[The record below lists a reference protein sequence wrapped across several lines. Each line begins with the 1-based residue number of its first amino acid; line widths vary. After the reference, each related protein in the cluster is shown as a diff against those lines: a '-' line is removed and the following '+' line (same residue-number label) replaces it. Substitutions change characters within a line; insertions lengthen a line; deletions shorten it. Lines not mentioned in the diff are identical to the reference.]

1 VRTLL
6 VTKQGENPFPDGPTS
21 LVLAVPE
28 LLRDNDSMQ
37 QTTSGFDPEM
47 RRLLE
52 YLLSR
57 DEYITARAVVRLDP
71 QI

>member
-1 VRTLL
+1 MT
-6 VTKQGENPFPDGPTS
+6 PTS
-21 LVLAVPE
+21 LVLAAPE

-47 RRLLE
+47 RRLLKD
-52 YLLSR
+52 LLSR
-57 DEYITARAVVRLDP
+57 DEYMTAGAVARLDP

>member
-1 VRTLL
+1 
-6 VTKQGENPFPDGPTS
+6 
-21 LVLAVPE
+21 
-28 LLRDNDSMQ
+28 MQ

-52 YLLSR
+52 DLLSR